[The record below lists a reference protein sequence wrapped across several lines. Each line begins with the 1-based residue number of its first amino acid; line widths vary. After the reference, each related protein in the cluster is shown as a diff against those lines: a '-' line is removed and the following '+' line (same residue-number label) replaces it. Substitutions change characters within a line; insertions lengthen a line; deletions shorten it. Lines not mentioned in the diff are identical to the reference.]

1 MQRRTLLLA
10 PFVLMAAMAALM
22 AAPAWAQPRPAQLTP
37 QDQADVTRVEAYLN
51 ATKALTARFLQVAP
65 DGSLSRGQAWLV
77 RPGRMRFQYDPPSP
91 FLLVGG
97 HGLLVFNDKQLNQ
110 TSNIPLDS
118 TPLGLLLQDNLRL
131 SGEITI
137 TGFVRQ
143 PGQLQISVV
152 RTKSPQDGTLTL
164 VFSDPPLQLRQWTVL
179 DQQRNETRVTLSD
192 IKLGGT
198 YPSSLF
204 EFIDPRFFQ
213 NNGGG
218 N

>member
-1 MQRRTLLLA
+1 
-10 PFVLMAAMAALM
+10 
-22 AAPAWAQPRPAQLTP
+22 
-37 QDQADVTRVEAYLN
+37 
-51 ATKALTARFLQVAP
+51 
-65 DGSLSRGQAWLV
+65 
-77 RPGRMRFQYDPPSP
+77 MRFQYDPPSP

-97 HGLLVFNDKQLNQ
+97 NGLLVFNDKQLNQ
-110 TSNIPLDS
+110 TSNIPLSS

-131 SGEITI
+131 SGDITI

-143 PGQLQISVV
+143 PGQLQLSVV

-179 DQQRNETRVTLSD
+179 DQQRHETRVTLSE
-192 IKLGGT
+192 IKLGGS
-198 YPSSLF
+198 YPNSLF

-213 NNGGG
+213 NNGGA

>member
-1 MQRRTLLLA
+1 MNPMHRRALLLA
-10 PFVLMAAMAALM
+10 PLLAVLAG
-22 AAPAWAQPRPAQLTP
+22 APAQSQPRPAQLTP
-37 QDQADVTRVEAYLN
+37 QDQADVARIEAYLN

-65 DGSLSRGQAWLV
+65 DGALSRGQAWLV

-143 PGQLQISVV
+143 PGQLQLSVV

-179 DQQRNETRVTLSD
+179 DQQRHETRVTLSE
-192 IKLGGT
+192 IKLGGS
-198 YPSSLF
+198 YPNSLF

>member
-1 MQRRTLLLA
+1 MTPMHRRALLLA
-10 PFVLMAAMAALM
+10 APLLAAL
-22 AAPAWAQPRPAQLTP
+22 ANAPAHAQPRPAQLAP
-37 QDQADVTRVEAYLN
+37 QDQADVARVEAYLN
-51 ATKALTARFLQVAP
+51 STRALTARFLQVAP

-97 HGLLVFNDKQLNQ
+97 NGLLVFNDKQLNQ
-110 TSNIPLDS
+110 TSNIPLNS

-131 SGEITI
+131 SGDITI

-179 DQQRNETRVTLSD
+179 DQQRHETRVTLSD

-198 YPSSLF
+198 YPNSLF
-204 EFIDPRFFQ
+204 EFVDPRFFQ

>member
-1 MQRRTLLLA
+1 MTRRALLRLWALA
-10 PFVLMAAMAALM
+10 PWAVP
-22 AAPAWAQPRPAQLTP
+22 AAPATAQVRAAVLSP
-37 QDQADVTRVEAYLN
+37 QDQADVARIEAYLN

-65 DGSLSRGQAWLV
+65 DGGLSRGQAWLV

-97 HGLLVFNDKQLNQ
+97 HGLLVFNDKQLGQ

-131 SGEITI
+131 SGEITV

-143 PGQLQISVV
+143 PGQIQLSVV
-152 RTKSPQDGTLTL
+152 RTRSPQDGTLTL

-179 DQQRNETRVTLSD
+179 DQQRHETRVTLTD
-192 IKLGGT
+192 IKVGGS

>member
-1 MQRRTLLLA
+1 
-10 PFVLMAAMAALM
+10 MAALM

>member
-1 MQRRTLLLA
+1 
-10 PFVLMAAMAALM
+10 MAAMAALM

>member
-1 MQRRTLLLA
+1 MTPMHRRGLLLA
-10 PFVLMAAMAALM
+10 PLLAALA
-22 AAPAWAQPRPAQLTP
+22 AAPAPAQPRPAQLAP
-37 QDQADVTRVEAYLN
+37 QDQADVARIEAYLN
-51 ATKALTARFLQVAP
+51 STRSLTARFLQVAP
-65 DGSLSRGQAWLV
+65 DGGLSRGQAWLV

-97 HGLLVFNDKQLNQ
+97 NGLLVFNDKQLNQ
-110 TSNIPLDS
+110 TSNIPLSS

-131 SGEITI
+131 SGDITI

-143 PGQLQISVV
+143 PGQLQLSVV

-179 DQQRNETRVTLSD
+179 DQQRHETRVTLSD
-192 IKLGGT
+192 IKLGGS
-198 YPSSLF
+198 YPNSLF

-213 NNGGG
+213 NNGGA